1 MNKDEY
7 LKKVRRALWMIER
20 HRREEIVK
28 ELNSEISE
36 RLRDGENIEN
46 IMKDMP
52 EPNEL
57 KEEYKKIYGLSISA
71 KFLIILA
78 PAIISAFTLPIIP
91 FTSTLF
97 YGAPALLIILA
108 IILFYISSNF
118 GMKIGFAASAVSAIL
133 RFSLLYATSFSVA
146 LQNGTL
152 LTESITSI
160 IIFIIPIFGKKK
172 K

>member
-20 HRREEIVK
+20 NRREEIVK

-46 IMKDMP
+46 ILKDVP

-71 KFLIILA
+71 KFLIILP

-91 FTSTLF
+91 FTSILF

-108 IILFYISSNF
+108 IILFYISLNF
-118 GMKIGFAASAVSAIL
+118 GMKIGFAASTISAIL

-146 LQNGTL
+146 LQEGTL
-152 LTESITSI
+152 LMEGITSTI
-160 IIFIIPIFGKKK
+160 ILIIPLFGKKK